1 MAAKVSMDQI
11 TQAALGYTKKQ
22 GLLSVKRFRKTQ
34 DVSSRMNSAIASGT
48 SYWRVVWDHG
58 DEKRSL
64 QQYWREESRTQSM

>member
-34 DVSSRMNSAIASGT
+34 DVSSRMNSAVAIATIG
-48 SYWRVVWDHG
+48 
-58 DEKRSL
+58 E
-64 QQYWREESRTQSM
+64 